1 MKKLILIYSLLIGL
15 AWGQEYDPETGEII
29 ERQEVKTAEASN
41 DPCIQATIDAQND
54 VNGALWYGAGCL
66 FPILGLGASYVI
78 EPNPNAFKLVGKT
91 SDYVSVYTG
100 CYRIE
105 GKKIQQKKARN
116 GCLTYV
122 AAYLSFVRLITASAD
137 PAY

>member
-15 AWGQEYDPETGEII
+15 AWGQEYDPETGGII

-66 FPILGLGASYVI
+66 FGILGLGASYVI
-78 EPNPNAFKLVGKT
+78 EPNPNAFKFVGKT

-105 GKKIQQKKARN
+105 AKKIQQTKARN

-122 AAYLSFVRLITASAD
+122 AAYLLFVRLITASAG
-137 PAY
+137 PAQ

>member
-1 MKKLILIYSLLIGL
+1 MKKLILISSLFIVV
-15 AWGQEYDPETGEII
+15 AWGQEYDPETGEIN
-29 ERQEVKTAEASN
+29 EKQEVKIAEASK
-41 DPCIQATIDAQND
+41 DPCIQAAIDAQND

-66 FPILGLGASYVI
+66 FGILGLGASYVI
-78 EPNPNAFKLVGKT
+78 EPNPNAFKFVGKT

-105 GKKIQQKKARN
+105 AKKIQQTKARN

-122 AAYLSFVRLITASAD
+122 AAYLLFVRLITASAD